1 MGGGG
6 IYCDRGTESLGAD
19 GRGCGFHSRSDR
31 YPDILTFVISAI
43 GRSQTVAVRWFRN
56 VVDRTVLHLQGPTWA
71 DGTHFFTM
79 T

>member
-31 YPDILTFVISAI
+31 YPADILTFVISAI
-43 GRSQTVAVRWFRN
+43 GRSATP
-56 VVDRTVLHLQGPTWA
+56 LPPTSA
-71 DGTHFFTM
+71 G
-79 T
+79 

>member
-43 GRSQTVAVRWFRN
+43 GRSQTVAVRWFR
-56 VVDRTVLHLQGPTWA
+56 TSWIEPFCICSEA
-71 DGTHFFTM
+71 S
-79 T
+79 